1 MYGALS
7 VTFLCVNMVCAV
19 VGDRGAGRG
28 SGEQNWTVVL
38 SRVLVNDSLF
48 ILEAVLLAALLLLLA
63 RHSHSTSPYLLRQVR
78 RSSEG
83 KGRGPGFNQAGG
95 GREIA
100 RGGCRG

>member
-1 MYGALS
+1 MRKCLTDLRRLAKCTYGALS
-7 VTFLCVNMVCAV
+7 VTFLCVNMACAM

-63 RHSHSTSPYLLRQVR
+63 RHSHSTNPYLLRQVR
-78 RSSEG
+78 RTRFQS
-83 KGRGPGFNQAGG
+83 GG
-95 GREIA
+95 GE
-100 RGGCRG
+100 GGL

>member
-7 VTFLCVNMVCAV
+7 VTFLCVNMVCAM

-83 KGRGPGFNQAGG
+83 GGRGPGFSQAEG
-95 GREIA
+95 GRENA